1 MEIIKIAHKKPD
13 SDVIQTIME
22 HSYAA
27 AKLAEQFSVEPLKQI
42 NYCMGLL
49 HDIGKYQPSF
59 QDRINGAKNIKVEH
73 SVCGAVEAK
82 KLFGNNPAVL
92 MMQYCIAGHHSGIP
106 DGGVQSDTHNDSS
119 LYGRLKRESLSEDYS
134 DYKAEITIRQPD
146 ISGFVN
152 YMQKC
157 PQCRKDME
165 CFIETFA
172 FITRYCFSC
181 LTDAD
186 SLDTA
191 NFCSV
196 RNDVE
201 LTSDFKTCLDKIDQ
215 KLAGFRPETVLQ
227 KSRSVL
233 QQQVYDKVSSDS
245 EIYLM
250 NMPTGSG
257 KTICSMKFALERAIK
272 TGKKRI
278 IYVIPYNSIIDQTVD
293 EFEKTFGESAQ
304 ILRHQS
310 SFCIDDTDKDEDYR
324 QHLKNVTENWNAQII
339 VTTSVQFF
347 ESVYANKRNRLRK
360 LHNMADSIIIFDE
373 AHLMPVEYIKP
384 CLRAVSYITRLLN
397 SEAIFLTATMPDFND
412 LIKKYALNDSQITDL
427 ITDRSLFGNFKKGQ
441 FINLG
446 EISEEELLSRASSKP
461 SSLIVVN
468 KRSTASK
475 LYKMLPDNKYK
486 KYHLS
491 TYMTAY
497 DRKRVID
504 SIKKELA
511 QLYEDNPLLDNV
523 PEDRH
528 IVVISTS
535 LIEAGVDLDFF
546 TVYRE
551 LSGLDSILQAG
562 GRCNREGK
570 RQNSIISIFRFNKLQ
585 EGIKENIT
593 RSLTESYTDISSP
606 ECIEEYYRRIY
617 DLNDKEIREQTIAK
631 NVSRINSIPFAE
643 YAAKFRLIDDSTV
656 SVAVECNDESKEL
669 ISQLRACSF
678 TDHRK
683 LRKYCFT
690 VYKYELE
697 KLTEQGAVKE
707 YGGIWCLENKD
718 YYDPDMGISFEARD
732 YYL

>member
-1 MEIIKIAHKKPD
+1 MITMTIAHKKSD
-13 SDVIQTIME
+13 SDVVQTIME
-22 HSYAA
+22 HSYAT
-27 AKLAEQFSVEPLKQI
+27 AKIAEQFSVEPLKQI

-49 HDIGKYQPSF
+49 HDIGKFQRSF
-59 QDRINGAKNIKVEH
+59 QDRITGVKNIKVEH
-73 SVCGAVEAK
+73 SICGAIEAG
-82 KLFGNNPAVL
+82 KLFGNNAAVL

-106 DGGVQSDTHNDSS
+106 DGGVQSDTHNESS

-134 DYKAEITIRQPD
+134 EYKTEITIKQPD
-146 ISGFVN
+146 ISGLAYF
-152 YMQKC
+152 MQKC
-157 PQCRKDME
+157 PQCRTDRE

-191 NFCSV
+191 YFCNG
-196 RNDVE
+196 RKHIE
-201 LTSDFKTCLDKIDQ
+201 LTSDFYDCLR
-215 KLAGFRPETVLQ
+215 KLNEKLSSFKAETELQ
-227 KSRSVL
+227 KTRSVL
-233 QQQVYDKVSSDS
+233 QQQVYDKVSTDS

-250 NMPTGSG
+250 NMPTSSG
-257 KTICSMKFALERAIK
+257 KTLCSMKFALERAVK

-310 SFCIDDTDKDEDYR
+310 SFSIDDTDKDEDYR
-324 QHLKNVTENWNAQII
+324 QLLKNVTENWNAQII

-347 ESVYANKRNRLRK
+347 ESVYANKRNKLRK
-360 LHNMADSIIIFDE
+360 LHNMADSMIIFDE

-397 SEAIFLTATMPDFND
+397 SEAVFLTATMPDFND
-412 LIKKYALNDSQITDL
+412 LIKKYALNDSSITDL

-441 FINLG
+441 FINIG
-446 EISEEELLSRASSKP
+446 KISEEGLLSQASSQP

-468 KRSTASK
+468 KRRTAAK
-475 LYKMLPDNKYK
+475 LYEMLPESKCK
-486 KYHLS
+486 KFHLS

-511 QLYEDNPLLDNV
+511 QLYKDYPALDNV

-535 LIEAGVDLDFF
+535 LIEAGIDLDFS

-570 RQNSIISIFRFNKLQ
+570 RQNGIISIFRFDSLQ

-617 DLNDKEIREQTIAK
+617 DLNDEMIKEQTIAK

-643 YAAKFRLIDDSTV
+643 YAGKFRLIDDSNV
-656 SVAVECNDESKEL
+656 SVAVECNDESKAL
-669 ISQLRACSF
+669 IAHLRACGF
-678 TDHRK
+678 TDYRT

-690 VYKYELE
+690 IYKYELK

-718 YYDPDMGISFEARD
+718 YYDPETGISFEARD

>member
-59 QDRINGAKNIKVEH
+59 QDRINGTKKIKVEH
-73 SVCGAVEAK
+73 SVCGAIEAK

-106 DGGVQSDTHNDSS
+106 DGGVQSDTQNDSS
-119 LYGRLKRESLSEDYS
+119 LYGRLKRESLSENYS
-134 DYKAEITIRQPD
+134 DYKSEITIKQPD
-146 ISGFVN
+146 FSGFVN

-157 PQCRKDME
+157 PQCRNE
-165 CFIETFA
+165 LEYFIETFA

-233 QQQVYDKVSSDS
+233 QQQVYDKVSTDS

-257 KTICSMKFALERAIK
+257 KTICSMKFALERAVK

-310 SFCIDDTDKDEDYR
+310 SFSIDDTDKDEDYR

-441 FINLG
+441 FINIG
-446 EISEEELLSRASSKP
+446 EISEEELLSQASSKP

-468 KRSTASK
+468 KRATASK
-475 LYKMLPDNKYK
+475 LYKMLPDNKHK

-511 QLYEDNPLLDNV
+511 QLYEDYPELENV
-523 PEDRH
+523 PEDRR
-528 IVVISTS
+528 IAVISTS

-570 RQNSIISIFRFNKLQ
+570 RQNSTISIFRLDSCQ

-606 ECIEEYYRRIY
+606 ECIEEYYKRIY
-617 DLNDKEIREQTIAK
+617 DLNDEMIKDQTIAK
-631 NVSRINSIPFAE
+631 NVSKINSIPFAE
-643 YAAKFRLIDDSTV
+643 YAEKFRLIDDSTV
-656 SVAVECNDESKEL
+656 SVAVECNDESKAL
-669 ISQLRACSF
+669 ISQLIACGF

-718 YYDPDMGISFEARD
+718 YYSPDTGILFEARD

>member
-1 MEIIKIAHKKPD
+1 MKIAHKKPD
-13 SDVIQTIME
+13 SDMVQTIVE
-22 HSYAA
+22 HSHAT

-49 HDIGKYQPSF
+49 HDIGKYQRSF

-191 NFCSV
+191 YFCSG
-196 RNDVE
+196 RKDVE

-617 DLNDKEIREQTIAK
+617 DLNDEKIREQTIAK
-631 NVSRINSIPFAE
+631 DVSKINSIPFAE
-643 YAAKFRLIDDSTV
+643 YAEKFRLIKHSTV